1 MKDLD
6 QSQFGVAG
14 KNMSLG
20 GSNGLSGLKAG
31 TKQRKSHVC
40 GLLGGV
46 VGFSLMAA
54 GLAQAAELPEGFVLL
69 GSEAGIVGAQV
80 MPDGSLL
87 VTMADGSTRSYAPGE
102 FVILDEGRIA
112 VLAETQAEAG
122 GDGLLA
128 AVGGVVAAAAAAG
141 AMAGGGGGGDGFA
154 LTFVVENVVT
164 GDDDPAIAFS
174 GTAAGPITVRFDGA
188 TAVFSRGGVEA
199 GPVTLTLDEISPAS
213 GPDLHALRIV
223 LPNGAAIA
231 FEGAYTGLQAIVF
244 DVLDAVP
251 GQSDVQGLT
260 IDTSGLSGVDHL
272 IFAFEGHKDEVHLSS
287 ASKLDGITTLEV
299 QKGTVDISD
308 LTSPV
313 SFNYVVNSG
322 LRLTAAQF
330 VDMLSLV
337 SISGLGRLTVV
348 ATTPEELAQ
357 LQAALAD
364 KLIIGFKGGA
374 DSVTI
379 EAPHLDPETVAAAEA
394 AIRTASLPSFV
405 ELVEA
410 VEALRKELLGG
421 DGSMA
426 STLQELVEQI
436 VTFKGW
442 TDEVSGDLGA
452 LQGAVEELQT
462 ALAGL
467 EADVLAA
474 LATEIAALKAAI
486 LGGDDLDFATLAA
499 VGAELAALSERIGEP
514 AGDGPATGLHAL
526 LGDLAGDLRDEIAG
540 LETTLLEAI
549 DTALAAFELKIQ
561 GLSGTPDPADFLTL
575 KGLRDL
581 IGAPGDDQTPATG
594 VYQAIGA
601 LAAELDAL
609 IDRLDLAE
617 AVLKVWDADLLT
629 RSADEIF
636 GGSST
641 VQNGFLAAFATEIA
655 GYDAATIT
663 LTVTGALTVAQA
675 TALSRAGFDLLGV
688 DKVSYM
694 IRDAYKT
701 VEAALSDPDTNAA
714 LAGARQVLAYGNAN
728 PNAIDLMAF
737 GPEITLRI
745 EAGAGDDSIAT
756 GAGDDSIH
764 GGLGADT
771 IWLTG
776 DGDDLSADT
785 VVYKTAWEGAARP
798 VVEVSFSVDAADYRE
813 GSVLRLSVNGTVYS
827 HTTAAGETPAQALT
841 ALAAAIAAGAPVA
854 EVRVDAATL
863 TLIGA
868 TPDTRLAVLA
878 GGLDGAGAK
887 DIANPGM
894 LTVWEVT
901 FPGGA
906 DDYPAR
912 TNPGN
917 STEFDRKIS
926 ITIAGVKVEADVVAG
941 DPAASVAAL
950 AAAINATRAEVSADG
965 ATLTAA
971 IGAVQPGDISG
982 TTLTLRAAAV
992 RAEGEDSATFAV
1004 TGVSIDVA
1012 GVQQVTK
1019 VGFSAEDGDYYDGG
1033 KLFITIAGVEIE
1045 AGMVAGNAAASIDA
1059 LSTAIGSAVAL
1070 AAGTPGSL
1078 NGILEKAVIDGDGIL
1093 LTAATEGADALEA
1106 TAALGWPGEQQRAT
1120 VTLHGDPAHVAGDDG
1135 VAKIHYQDGKAH
1147 LTVTPAGSAPVVVSA
1162 EIGANAAE
1170 TAANLAAAVEAAMA
1184 PAQRA
1189 FAYVYPAGVIRA
1201 DLALNITHSSAYKFS
1216 LRFYI
1221 DGVEHDPHVGINHP
1235 TFVGATTLGEVIDI
1249 LNAEYGDVFRLA
1261 LDPENNRV
1269 LVTAT
1274 DPDAIVSSPAYF
1286 NFADADA
1293 VYHNNN
1299 ANPTSTKLPAGA
1311 LHGLIE
1317 DVSVG
1322 GGVLVLTTAEGD
1334 THGLRLTD
1342 AYFDGGQAHVT
1353 VTPSGGG
1360 AGLSVSAAMGTD
1372 AEETAANLAA
1382 AINVKINGKDAE
1394 NLPAEL
1400 RLGEGLDANVA
1411 AVDGNVLAATA
1422 TGVRSPEFD
1431 TITFTF
1437 EGYVGGEFGLRPQK
1451 LLDFSG
1457 NNDIVLNPVLSSH
1470 AAIRL
1475 DGTAY
1480 WRFSDLEAFADLVV
1494 DYVNSNKVLL
1504 FGGTPGFSA
1513 TVSGNTVSFTLSN
1526 TGGNAWFEATDLLYA
1541 AGATSEVVLEW
1552 KVTDEDSSPTSGW
1565 MAWDGKLD
1573 AASGEFILEYV
1584 SADVSEIPGK
1594 STLPPSVAGKSALEQ
1609 LLVII
1614 ETIPSVASATIKD
1627 GQIVITGTDTGP
1639 NAGLDFSLTINTDAF
1654 MSLNGGDATVTD
1666 AESGALSEPVPAD
1679 PDWAALLE
1687 GATVDPNDPTK
1698 IIITA
1703 KENGKETFEVSSVTL
1718 DHPGAK
1724 QLASVTLDSRE
1735 SYGESFKDDGS
1746 VDDSS
1751 YARGAGVYYQGG
1763 KAHITITPT
1772 GGDAVTISADMGAD
1786 AEATA
1791 QNLAAA
1797 INAAANPV
1805 EPQKM
1810 VFKITEPFNADTALN
1825 TTDAGVP
1832 KFFLSGT
1839 LAGQPVLIDVA
1850 NDEIPIAETVGF
1862 MMGTLQEWLDE
1873 VYNISMTW
1881 DYATG
1886 TVTLTANDPTAEF
1899 ADDFI
1904 FDFYDADQYAF
1915 GAEGEIENAIGP
1927 LAGIIGQ
1934 AVAEDGRILLEAAV
1948 LGKDSFAVSDI
1959 TLDYQGVAQKATASF
1974 STNDG
1979 NYYAGGT
1986 LSLVIDTTPGVD
1998 GGEVTITAN
2007 MVAGNAA
2014 ASLAALKTAVQ
2025 AKMVPEGGTYSFKDA
2040 VDLSMPLQTTG
2051 GANDTVYLLDVAIDG
2066 HFYQLSKKM
2075 SDALPAGTTLGD
2087 AIEALNT
2094 EMNGAGVLSLA
2105 ADGKII
2111 LTTTGTVT
2119 SSISFLAFRHEN
2131 GTYYAA
2137 MIKPTFE
2144 GPLHGL
2150 IDSVALENGTFTL
2163 LSSEKAAHVFDIT
2176 DAEISFAGVKQQ
2188 VTVSFSG
2195 ADADYFNDGSSGAGN
2210 DGQGLIGVTI
2220 NGVDISVAM
2229 TDNDAEAT
2237 VEALR
2242 LAIEEKIETD
2252 TEFAAKV
2259 ALVER
2264 DGTSIVLT
2272 ATEPKTAAEIT
2283 ATSFADVN
2291 GTAQVMR
2298 FDLDDL
2304 TFDYAAWDGISP
2316 RGTVQLT
2323 LGGKLV
2329 AGDIGDDLAG
2339 TLANLKQA
2347 IEDGKDGWFGKTTI
2361 KAAPGLIQAETAAGG
2376 QPATA
2381 TLQLGPG
2388 NLSAGDM
2395 PLVGSDPVVIVL
2407 KIDGVSS
2414 SLSYS
2419 WSPGDTLN
2427 DLVNEIAADF
2437 PGVSPAL
2444 QHDSHTDTTA
2454 LFLIGSDTPGAT
2466 LVIEKLSFSIRS
2478 DYDADALEM
2487 VGDVA
2492 IDAGALTLTASA
2504 IGKDMLDAN
2513 TSVMQS
2519 VVDQAASKTQV
2530 LRLTL
2535 PNSSFDDAQD
2545 GYSVTVTIDGI
2556 ETHMTIGHGIGYDI
2570 DLDGI
2575 AADAGY
2581 PADFGAEYIAQA
2593 LVEKLSEVH
2602 LGGPDAVVGSITRGY
2617 VSGPS
2622 SFTAATDKH
2631 DAGFVIEFTAA
2642 RPGRDLMGSIG
2653 SSDLSAV
2660 VVTEASQAMSYD
2672 VVRPGLLV
2680 WKLEE
2685 KTGIGADSGTQGL
2698 STGTDETRVN
2708 SGDTGASDHGLAVS
2722 TSRTGKDPDPVDQSW
2737 TNPGSG
2743 YDGTTATDGDGDFLG
2758 DAPLAGA
2765 GGGIGQDYLNPG
2777 GGRVDGTAVDGP
2789 EGYYGAEAATGA
2801 EGVAQTHANPDSGHD
2816 AASGETT
2823 TGDGDL
2829 YGSDPGT
2836 WTESGLDTDYLNGG
2850 TKNADGIY
2858 TTDRD
2863 QNDLDG
2869 RVTLGDGSDTGDG
2882 GTTGKAAGTI
2892 DQDSVGDQSITKD
2905 SAGMTVAEVIA
2916 MMGMNPNVAMQEFT
2930 RGDVFTLEVVA
2941 GQVISWDFDDADDFA
2956 DDAVIVSIGGVPMIL
2971 AGGPD
2976 AGLGD
2981 ADASGTF
2988 TASLDGVIHFA
2999 ILDGEI
3005 GDTPSKLTIGFNG
3018 NHFTIDNT
3026 HAGFKAF
3033 DWDSATR
3040 TIVSAGNPAPDLIHN
3055 FQPDHDVI
3063 ALEGDL
3069 AGSTLQGALA
3079 IRHGNSEG
3087 ETIHVVR
3094 ASGQFSNHG
3103 EDGLTAISFDMKLPD
3118 AVTPFRVLATSG
3130 GAISYIAP
3138 GGDSYAMSF
3147 AADTEFASVAEF
3159 VAHLTGTMTGSQDH
3173 MLDPASWPPLG
3184 FTFEDGVLTLI
3195 APPGVTLHNH
3205 LDGLTLES
3213 VLAGTPGF
3221 DLSTDEFGLVSAAV
3235 NAGAECSVTAA
3246 DLAASDRIAALLDGV
3261 FDFSGSDN
3269 GALNTSVFAV
3279 TAADDA
3285 TRTAVWVHRQSA
3297 ADDATV
3303 EAQELSLL
3311 AIVNTTG
3318 EEFSYE
3324 NFALQIEDGYQTPIL
3339 YTPV

>member
-69 GSEAGIVGAQV
+69 GSEGSIVGAQV

-112 VLAETQAEAG
+112 VLAETPAEAG

-128 AVGGVVAAAAAAG
+128 AVGGVVAATAAAG
-141 AMAGGGGGGDGFA
+141 AMAGGGGGGGGDGFA

-251 GQSDVQGLT
+251 GQSDLQGLT

-421 DGSMA
+421 GDGSMA

-442 TDEVSGDLGA
+442 ADEVSGDLGA
-452 LQGAVEELQT
+452 LQGAVEDLQT
-462 ALAGL
+462 ALAAL
-467 EADVLAA
+467 DVLAA
-474 LATEIAALKAAI
+474 VATEIAALKAAI

-526 LGDLAGDLRDEIAG
+526 LGDLAGDLRAEIAG
-540 LETTLLEAI
+540 LETTLFEAI

-617 AVLKVWDADLLT
+617 AALKVWDADLLT

-688 DKVSYM
+688 DKVSYT

-841 ALAAAIAAGAPVA
+841 ALAAAIAAAAPVA

-868 TPDTRLAVLA
+868 TPDTRLSVLA

-912 TNPGN
+912 TNSGN

-950 AAAINATRAEVSADG
+950 AAAVNAARAEVSADG

-1045 AGMVAGNAAASIDA
+1045 ADMVAGDAAASIDA

-1147 LTVTPAGSAPVVVSA
+1147 LTVTPAGGAPVVVSA

-1170 TAANLAAAVEAAMA
+1170 TAANLAAVVEAAMA

-1189 FAYVYPAGVIRA
+1189 FAYDFPAGVIRA
-1201 DLALNITHSSAYKFS
+1201 DLALNTTHSNREKFYLEFHIDS
-1216 LRFYI
+1216 VRKALYI
-1221 DGVEHDPHVGINHP
+1221 NINYSP
-1235 TFVGATTLGEVIDI
+1235 FSGATTLGEGIDI
-1249 LNAEYGDVFRLA
+1249 FNAEYGDVFRLA

-1274 DPDAIVSSPAYF
+1274 DPDAIVSDPASF
-1286 NFADADA
+1286 GFTDADA
-1293 VYHNNN
+1293 NYYYG
-1299 ANPTSTKLPAGA
+1299 APTSTTLPAGA

-1353 VTPSGGG
+1353 VTPTGGG
-1360 AGLSVSAAMGTD
+1360 AGLSVSAAMGAD
-1372 AEETAANLAA
+1372 AAETAANLAA

-1457 NNDIVLNPVLSSH
+1457 NNDVVLNPVLSSH

-1526 TGGNAWFEATDLLYA
+1526 TGGNAWFEARDLLYA

-1614 ETIPSVASATIKD
+1614 ETIPGVASATIKD

-1666 AESGALSEPVPAD
+1666 EASASTSDPVDPD
-1679 PDWAALLE
+1679 PDWAALLQ

-1703 KENGKETFEVSSVTL
+1703 KETGKETFEVSSVTL
-1718 DHPGAK
+1718 DHQGAK

-1735 SYGESFKDDGS
+1735 SYGESFTDAGE

-1751 YARGAGVYYQGG
+1751 YGRGAAVYYQGG

-1797 INAAANPV
+1797 INAAATGPTV
-1805 EPQKM
+1805 TKH
-1810 VFKITEPFNADTALN
+1810 VFSYVHPFDADTPLKSVGS
-1825 TTDAGVP
+1825 DSKIFVGVTYGGVESSKLVGP
-1832 KFFLSGT
+1832 
-1839 LAGQPVLIDVA
+1839 A
-1850 NDEIPIAETVGF
+1850 AEPTVTTVGKMIAF
-1862 MMGTLQEWLDE
+1862 LNEWYGDTGTF
-1873 VYNISMTW
+1873 TA
-1881 DYATG
+1881 DYAAKQIILTFHAPADG
-1886 TVTLTANDPTAEF
+1886 DISALFNFRISEGDTLYSSLGKTETTTP
-1899 ADDFI
+1899 
-1904 FDFYDADQYAF
+1904 
-1915 GAEGEIENAIGP
+1915 P

-2040 VDLSMPLQTTG
+2040 LDLSMPLQTTG
-2051 GANDTVYLLDVAIDG
+2051 GANDIVYLLDVQIDG

-2150 IDSVALENGTFTL
+2150 IDSVALENGTLTL

-2195 ADADYFNDGSSGAGN
+2195 ADADYFNDGNSGAGN

-2252 TEFAAKV
+2252 TGFAAKV

-2347 IEDGKDGWFGKTTI
+2347 IEDGKNGWFGKTTI

-2388 NLSAGDM
+2388 DLGGGHM

-2487 VGDVA
+2487 VGDVT
-2492 IDAGALTLTASA
+2492 IDAGALTITASA

-2535 PNSSFDDAQD
+2535 PNSSFDDAQN

-2556 ETHMTIGHGIGYDI
+2556 ETHMTIGHGNSYDI

-2593 LVEKLSEVH
+2593 LVDKLSEVH

-2685 KTGIGADSGTQGL
+2685 KTGIGADSGAQGL
-2698 STGTDETRVN
+2698 SAGTDETRVN

-2743 YDGTTATDGDGDFLG
+2743 YDGTTTTDGDGDFLG
-2758 DAPLAGA
+2758 NAPLAGA

-2777 GGRVDGTAVDGP
+2777 GGRVDGTAVSGP
-2789 EGYYGAEAATGA
+2789 EGYYGAEAAAGA
-2801 EGVAQTHANPDSGHD
+2801 DGLAQTHANPDSGHD

-2823 TGDGDL
+2823 AGDGDL

-2905 SAGMTVAEVIA
+2905 SAGMTVAEVMA

-2988 TASLDGVIHFA
+2988 TASVDGVIHFA

-3069 AGSTLQGALA
+3069 AGSTLNGALA

-3087 ETIHVVR
+3087 DTIHVVR

-3246 DLAASDRIAALLDGV
+3246 DLAVSDRIAALLDGV
-3261 FDFSGSDN
+3261 FDFTGSDN

-3303 EAQELSLL
+3303 EAHELSLL

-3324 NFALQIEDGYQTPIL
+3324 DFALQIDDGYQTPIL

>member
-69 GSEAGIVGAQV
+69 GSEGGIVGAQV

-112 VLAETQAEAG
+112 VLAETQVEAG

-141 AMAGGGGGGDGFA
+141 AMAGGGGGGGGNGFA

-164 GDDDPAIAFS
+164 GGDDPAIAFS

-251 GQSDVQGLT
+251 GQSDLQGLT

-287 ASKLDGITTLEV
+287 ASNLDGITTLEV

-379 EAPHLDPETVAAAEA
+379 EAPHLDPETVAAVEA

-410 VEALRKELLGG
+410 VEALREELLGGG

-442 TDEVSGDLGA
+442 ADEVSGDLGA
-452 LQGAVEELQT
+452 LQGAVEDLQT
-462 ALAGL
+462 ALAAL
-467 EADVLAA
+467 EADVLTA

-499 VGAELAALSERIGEP
+499 VGEELAALSERIGEP
-514 AGDGPATGLHAL
+514 AGEGPATGLHAL
-526 LGDLAGDLRDEIAG
+526 LGDLAGDLRDEVAG

-617 AVLKVWDADLLT
+617 AALKVWDADLLT

-688 DKVSYM
+688 DKVSYT

-737 GPEITLRI
+737 GPEIALRI
-745 EAGAGDDSIAT
+745 EAGASDDSIAT

-771 IWLTG
+771 LWLTG

-841 ALAAAIAAGAPVA
+841 ALAAAIAAAAPVA

-868 TPDTRLAVLA
+868 TPDARLAVLA

-917 STEFDRKIS
+917 STEFNRKIS

-950 AAAINATRAEVSADG
+950 AAAINAARVEVSADG

-971 IGAVQPGDISG
+971 IGAIQPGDISG

-1045 AGMVAGNAAASIDA
+1045 ADMVAGDAAASIDA

-1120 VTLHGDPAHVAGDDG
+1120 VTLHGDPAHVAGDDS

-1184 PAQRA
+1184 PAQYA
-1189 FAYVYPAGVIRA
+1189 LFYNYAPGLIRT
-1201 DLALNITHSSAYKFS
+1201 DLLLNTTDRGSAKFS

-1221 DGVEHDPHVGINHP
+1221 DGIEQYTHVAITHP
-1235 TFVGATTLGEVIDI
+1235 IYGAAETLGEVIDL
-1249 LNAEYGDVFRLA
+1249 LNAQNGDVYRLA
-1261 LDPENNRV
+1261 LDPENNRI
-1269 LVTAT
+1269 LVTPT
-1274 DPDAIVSSPAYF
+1274 EPDARVTDPAYF
-1286 NFADADA
+1286 NLIDA
-1293 VYHNNN
+1293 NSEIIRNGSI
-1299 ANPTSTKLPAGA
+1299 TSTTLPAGA

-1353 VTPSGGG
+1353 VTPTGGG
-1360 AGLSVSAAMGTD
+1360 AGLSVSAEMGAD
-1372 AEETAANLAA
+1372 AAETTANLAA
-1382 AINVKINGKDAE
+1382 AINLKINGVPDG
-1394 NLPAEL
+1394 NTPGVL
-1400 RLGEGLDANVA
+1400 RLGEGLDASLEIIDNHVSESTA
-1411 AVDGNVLAATA
+1411 NATA
-1422 TGVRSPEFD
+1422 AQGGRKLTLTFD
-1431 TITFTF
+1431 T
-1437 EGYVGGEFGLRPQK
+1437 YSGGEFGVLQNWT
-1451 LLDFSG
+1451 LLEFTGGYKVSSDFFLDSG
-1457 NNDIVLNPVLSSH
+1457 GAPFILNNGTY
-1470 AAIRL
+1470 IR
-1475 DGTAY
+1475 
-1480 WRFSDLEAFADLVV
+1480 FADLQSFA
-1494 DYVNSNKVLL
+1494 DTLVNYLNDPSNTEFDIGQNMV
-1504 FGGTPGFSA
+1504 SA
-1513 TVSGNTVSFTLSN
+1513 TVTGNKVEFYVPVDDNNFVTKPVV
-1526 TGGNAWFEATDLLYA
+1526 A
-1541 AGATSEVVLEW
+1541 AYNGMSEVVLNYTI
-1552 KVTDEDSSPTSGW
+1552 TDAEGVSASRT
-1565 MAWDGKLD
+1565 MVWDGRLQHTIYTLQF
-1573 AASGEFILEYV
+1573 ASSNPVEV
-1584 SADVSEIPGK
+1584 ATMSAS
-1594 STLPPSVAGKSALEQ
+1594 SLSVTPMLEQ
-1609 LLVII
+1609 LLGKITTI
-1614 ETIPSVASATIKD
+1614 EGIAGATLEE
-1627 GQIVITGTDTGP
+1627 GQIVLTAE
-1639 NAGLDFSLTINTDAF
+1639 AGYTLDFSLTINTEAF
-1654 MSLNGGDATVTD
+1654 KALNGGSATVTGTFEEGIFIEGTD
-1666 AESGALSEPVPAD
+1666 PD
-1679 PDWAALLE
+1679 PDWAALLQ

-1703 KENGKETFEVSSVTL
+1703 KENGKETFEVSSITL

-1735 SYGESFKDDGS
+1735 SYGESFTDAGE

-1751 YARGAGVYYQGG
+1751 YGRGAAVYYQGG

-1786 AEATA
+1786 AAETA
-1791 QNLAAA
+1791 QNLADA

-1904 FDFYDADQYAF
+1904 FDFYNADQYAF
-1915 GAEGEIENAIGP
+1915 GAEGEIETALGP

-2040 VDLSMPLQTTG
+2040 LDLSMPLQTTG
-2051 GANDTVYLLDVAIDG
+2051 GANDIVYLLDVQIDG

-2144 GPLHGL
+2144 GPLHDL
-2150 IDSVALENGTFTL
+2150 IGEVTLENGTFTL
-2163 LSSEKAAHVFDIT
+2163 LSAEKAAHVFDIT
-2176 DAEISFAGVKQQ
+2176 DAEISFAGIKQQ

-2252 TEFAAKV
+2252 TDFAAKV
-2259 ALVER
+2259 ASVER

-2388 NLSAGDM
+2388 NLGGGNM

-2427 DLVNEIAADF
+2427 DLVNEIASDF

-2444 QHDSHTDTTA
+2444 QYDSHTDTTA

-2492 IDAGALTLTASA
+2492 IDAGALTITASA

-2535 PNSSFDDAQD
+2535 PNSSFDDAQN

-2556 ETHMTIGHGIGYDI
+2556 ETHMTIGHGTGYDI

-2593 LVEKLSEVH
+2593 LVDKLSEVH

-2698 STGTDETRVN
+2698 SAGTDETRVN

-2722 TSRTGKDPDPVDQSW
+2722 TSRAGKDPDPVDQSW

-2743 YDGTTATDGDGDFLG
+2743 YDGTTTTDGDGDFLG

-2777 GGRVDGTAVDGP
+2777 GGRVDGTAVSGP

-2823 TGDGDL
+2823 AGDGDL

-2892 DQDSVGDQSITKD
+2892 DQDSVGDQSITKT
-2905 SAGMTVAEVIA
+2905 SAGMTVAEVMA

-2988 TASLDGVIHFA
+2988 TASVDGVIHFA

-3005 GDTPSKLTIGFNG
+3005 GDAPSKLTIGFNG
-3018 NHFTIDNT
+3018 NHFTLDNT

-3130 GAISYIAP
+3130 GAISYVAP

-3195 APPGVTLHNH
+3195 APQGVTLQNH

-3261 FDFSGSDN
+3261 FDFTGSDN

-3303 EAQELSLL
+3303 EAHELSLL